1 MSTKSGLLYV
11 VATPIGNLADIS
23 MRAQQV
29 LSEVDFIGAEDTRR
43 TRPLLNHLGINK
55 PVISVHEH
63 NERQRVDSLLQRILA
78 GESMA
83 LVSDAGTP
91 LISDPGYHLVR
102 QAREQGI
109 RVIAVPGACA
119 LVAALSISGLPTDHF
134 RFEGF
139 LPSKSSA
146 RKARLHELA
155 RENITMVFYESSH
168 RIMATVQDML
178 EIFGADREAILA
190 RELTKIYETVL
201 GDTLDNILTHLQ
213 DDANQSRGEFV
224 LVINGVEKNT
234 DDSSIEKAD
243 DLLLLLLKE
252 LPLKSASQI
261 TAKYLGLSKNE
272 VYQRALTLQQQIK
285 QPEDDQPI

>member
-23 MRAQQV
+23 LRAQQV

-43 TRPLLNHLGINK
+43 TRPLLNHLGVNK
-55 PVISVHEH
+55 PIISLHEH

-109 RVIAVPGACA
+109 TVIPVPGACA

-146 RKARLHELA
+146 RKTRLHEL
-155 RENITMVFYESSH
+155 EHESVTLVFYESSH
-168 RIMATVQDML
+168 RIMDSVQDML
-178 EIFGADREAILA
+178 DIFGSDREAVLA
-190 RELTKIYETVL
+190 RELTKMYETVL
-201 GDTLDNILTHLQ
+201 GSTLDDIVKYLQ
-213 DDANQSRGEFV
+213 ADPNQSRGEFV
-224 LVINGVEKNT
+224 LVVKGIEKNKEANE
-234 DDSSIEKAD
+234 IEKAD
-243 DLLLLLLKE
+243 GLLQLLLKE
-252 LPLKSASQI
+252 MPLKSACQVAS
-261 TAKYLGLSKNE
+261 KYLGLSKNE
-272 VYQRALTLQQQIK
+272 VYQRALLLQSK
-285 QPEDDQPI
+285 QSSDD

>member
-1 MSTKSGLLYV
+1 VSTKSGLLYV

-23 MRAQQV
+23 LRAQQV

-43 TRPLLNHLGINK
+43 TRPLLNHLGVNK
-55 PVISVHEH
+55 PIISLHEH

-109 RVIAVPGACA
+109 TVIPVPGACA

-146 RKARLHELA
+146 RKTRLHEL
-155 RENITMVFYESSH
+155 EHESVTLVFYESSH
-168 RIMATVQDML
+168 RIMDSVQDML
-178 EIFGADREAILA
+178 DIFGSDREAVLA
-190 RELTKIYETVL
+190 RELTKMYETVL
-201 GDTLDNILTHLQ
+201 GSTLDDIVKYLQ
-213 DDANQSRGEFV
+213 ADPNQSRGEFV
-224 LVINGVEKNT
+224 LVVKGIEKNKEANE
-234 DDSSIEKAD
+234 IEKAD
-243 DLLLLLLKE
+243 GLLQLLLKE
-252 LPLKSASQI
+252 MPLKSACQVAS
-261 TAKYLGLSKNE
+261 KYLGLSKNE
-272 VYQRALTLQQQIK
+272 VYQRALLLQSK
-285 QPEDDQPI
+285 QSSDD

>member
-1 MSTKSGLLYV
+1 MSTKSGILYV

-23 MRAQQV
+23 LRAQQV

-55 PVISVHEH
+55 PVISLHEH

-109 RVIAVPGACA
+109 AVIPVPGACA

-139 LPSKSSA
+139 LPSKASA
-146 RKARLHELA
+146 RKTRLHELA
-155 RENITMVFYESSH
+155 HESATLVFYESSH
-168 RIMATVQDML
+168 RIMNSVQDML
-178 EIFGADREAILA
+178 DIFGCDREAVLA
-190 RELTKIYETVL
+190 RELTKMYETVL
-201 GDTLDNILTHLQ
+201 GSTLGDIVKYLQ
-213 DDANQSRGEFV
+213 ADPNQSRGEFV
-224 LVINGVEKNT
+224 LVAKGIEKNT
-234 DDSSIEKAD
+234 EVNEIEKAD
-243 DLLLLLLKE
+243 GLLQLLLKE
-252 LPLKSASQI
+252 MPLKSASQV
-261 TAKYLGLSKNE
+261 ASKYLGLSKNE
-272 VYQRALTLQQQIK
+272 VYQRALLLQSK
-285 QPEDDQPI
+285 QSADD